1 MWWKRLSVLV
11 MKDGEVLEGDEC
23 GRSRLELM
31 LGYNTFLGQAQSR
44 EIRSV
49 TDKLTLF
56 LGQFCCFSFLYMRAR
71 LSVSVVIFSDLHYHL
86 CVTAV
91 ASSSFLRVQII
102 TRPPSTTSS

>member
-1 MWWKRLSVLV
+1 MNEGLWQEQATAHARLQLV
-11 MKDGEVLEGDEC
+11 
-23 GRSRLELM
+23 
-31 LGYNTFLGQAQSR
+31 LGQAQSR
-44 EIRSV
+44 EMCSI

-56 LGQFCCFSFLYMRAR
+56 LTQFGCFSFLYIRAR

-102 TRPPSTTSS
+102 TKPPSTTSS